1 MLNKKIY
8 TIFLSV
14 LLLTQVSCSKYEQEP
29 LNVLTEDLV
38 YDEMDVNA
46 FYAEQVLNNLYTYLP
61 TGFNRIDGVFLGA
74 ATDDAI
80 ASANVSEI
88 QALSL
93 GRQSPSSTV
102 DQIWVESYQG
112 IRKVNIFLSKI
123 DRVPLKEETKTN
135 WKAEA
140 RFIRAMIYFEMIK
153 RYGGVPLLGDRVMD
167 ITDNFNIPRNS
178 FDQCEQYILDELNAI
193 KGKLR
198 VEDGAVTDPNFGHIT
213 QGAALALKSRL
224 FLYAAS
230 PLNNP
235 DNNLVKWDSAY
246 VAAKAVMDLPYYGL
260 LTGVGANAGAP
271 AFRNVFITRKNKE
284 VILAYQQ
291 PKNQSLERQNAPIG
305 FSLPSPGNGA
315 MSPTQELVDAFPT
328 ITGMPID
335 KNSATYKADP
345 YSNRDPRMGVTI
357 FYNGSQWLKRP
368 VETFDGGL
376 DRPGGSVLQTRTGYY
391 LRKFMADFS
400 NAAAYSNQDHNFIIF
415 RYAEILLNFA
425 EAANELGKTSE
436 ALTQLR
442 AIRSRAGITPGL
454 PTNQYGLPSNL
465 NQNDM
470 REAIRLERRI
480 ELAFEDQRFWDM
492 RRWKLAETAF
502 NTTLHGIKITQNGN
516 ALDYQE
522 EEVSPLLF
530 LAPKMYL
537 YPIPNLEILKTPALV
552 QNPEWTN

>member
-1 MLNKKIY
+1 M
-8 TIFLSV
+8 
-14 LLLTQVSCSKYEQEP
+14 KYEQEP
-29 LNVLTEDLV
+29 LNVLTEDLI

-46 FYAEQVLNNLYTYLP
+46 YYAEQVLNNIYTYLP
-61 TGFNRIDGVFLGA
+61 TGFNRIDGVFLDA

-80 ASANVSEI
+80 ASANVSDI
-88 QALSL
+88 QTLSL
-93 GRQSPSSTV
+93 GRQGPGSTV
-102 DQIWVESYQG
+102 DQIWEESYKG

-123 DRVPLKEETKTN
+123 DRVPMNEATKTN

-153 RYGGVPLLGDRVMD
+153 RYGGVPLLGDRVMN
-167 ITDNFNIPRNS
+167 ITDDFNIPRSS
-178 FDQCEQYILDELNAI
+178 FDQCARYITDELNMI
-193 KGKLR
+193 QGNLR
-198 VEDGAVTDPNFGHIT
+198 VEEGLATDPTFGHIT

-224 FLYAAS
+224 SLYAAS

-235 DNNLVKWDSAY
+235 DNNPVKWDSAY

-271 AFRNVFITRKNKE
+271 TFRNVFITRKNKE

-291 PKNQSLERQNAPIG
+291 AKNQSLERQNAPVG
-305 FSLPSPGNGA
+305 FSAPSPGNGA

-328 ITGMPID
+328 ITGTPVD
-335 KNSATYKADP
+335 KSSAAYIADP
-345 YSNRDPRMGVTI
+345 YANRDPRMEVTV
-357 FYNGSQWLKRP
+357 FYNGSPWLKRP

-400 NAAAYSNQDHNFIIF
+400 TAAAYSNQDHNFIIF

-436 ALTQLR
+436 ALAQLR
-442 AIRSRAGITPGL
+442 AIRARAGIRPGL
-454 PTNQYGLPSNL
+454 AANQYGLPSNL
-465 NQNDM
+465 SQDDM

-480 ELAFEDQRFWDM
+480 ELAFEEHRFWDM
-492 RRWKLAETAF
+492 RRWKLAGTFF

-516 ALDYQE
+516 TLSYQE

-530 LAPKMYL
+530 LAPQMYL
-537 YPIPNLEILKTPALV
+537 YPIPNSEILRTPALV
-552 QNPEWTN
+552 QNPGWTN